1 WCQRAAIDG
10 VHRDQVDVAEV
21 ATYHSGQ
28 ALGLLRTVVDAL
40 QQDVLVARAPA
51 GSFRVSPCG
60 ADDRGDRV
68 LAIDRDHAATQRIVG
83 RVQGDRQV
91 DWQSLGTE
99 PLDERH
105 QPDGRY
111 RHPARAEI
119 EGVRTGP

>member
-1 WCQRAAIDG
+1 MQLAGAQLTAGGIDVEPACGPDGGRDAGGLQNGLERLGTRLRRWCQRAAIDG

-21 ATYHSGQ
+21 ATYHGGQ

-68 LAIDRDHAATQRIVG
+68 LAI
-83 RVQGDRQV
+83 
-91 DWQSLGTE
+91 
-99 PLDERH
+99 
-105 QPDGRY
+105 
-111 RHPARAEI
+111 ARE
-119 EGVRTGP
+119 